1 MWIYRKIDKTVK
13 MYINSYQS
21 TVFIP
26 LKKSCVCVVFVL
38 FPAAPINAILASCDV
53 LVAKMAFITFGVF

>member
-21 TVFIP
+21 TVFIS
-26 LKKSCVCVVFVL
+26 LKELCLCCFRTVSC
-38 FPAAPINAILASCDV
+38 PINTILASFNV
-53 LVAKMAFITFGVF
+53 LVAEN